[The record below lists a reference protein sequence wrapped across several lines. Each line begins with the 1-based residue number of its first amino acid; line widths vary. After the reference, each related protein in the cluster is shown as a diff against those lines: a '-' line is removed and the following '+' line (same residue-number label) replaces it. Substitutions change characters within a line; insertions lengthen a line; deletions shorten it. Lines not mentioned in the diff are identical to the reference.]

1 MGRIPGLTVE
11 SINFIDPELMV
22 KMKQEQMLE
31 KKNYANGQKVYELN
45 DNKLTYFFK
54 TGKIRATGPY
64 INERMERKWLF
75 YRETGQLWV
84 VGNFNNN
91 MKNGS
96 WIRYDIN
103 DRIEYQELFENNRLV
118 RQK

>member
-1 MGRIPGLTVE
+1 MTVE

-31 KKNYANGQKVYELN
+31 KKNYTNGQKVYELTG
-45 DNKLTYFFK
+45 DKLTYFFK

-96 WIRYDIN
+96 WILYDIN
-103 DRIEYQELFENNRLV
+103 DRIEYQELFENNKLI